1 MSDTARL
8 AWERRTEWP
17 LTLLALAFLLA
28 YAVSVLYPDLPE
40 PYTVAANVVSTVTW
54 LTFALDYLVRL
65 VLAEHRWTFVRRHPL
80 DLAVLALP
88 VLRPLRAL
96 RLVIVLTAIDRR
108 VRGSFRGKAATY
120 VGGSA
125 VFVVF
130 VGALAVLDAERGA
143 PGATI
148 TTFGDALWWALT
160 TVTTVG
166 YGDELPVTVTGRLVA
181 AGMMLAG
188 IVLLG
193 VVTASL
199 ASWFVEKLEEVRG
212 EEQET
217 QDSLEALVTEV
228 RELRREVRELRA
240 DQDR

>member
-1 MSDTARL
+1 MSDRARL

-40 PYTVAANVVSTVTW
+40 PFTVVVNVVSTVTW
-54 LTFALDYLVRL
+54 LSFALDYVVRL
-65 VLAEHRWTFVRRHPL
+65 VLAEHRWAFVRRHPL

-120 VGGSA
+120 VSGSV

-148 TTFGDALWWALT
+148 ATFGDALWWALA

-217 QDSLEALVTEV
+217 QDSLAALVTEV
-228 RELRREVRELRA
+228 RELRREVRELRT

>member
-1 MSDTARL
+1 MSDRARL

-40 PYTVAANVVSTVTW
+40 PFTVVVNVVSTVTW
-54 LTFALDYLVRL
+54 LSFALDYVVRL
-65 VLAEHRWTFVRRHPL
+65 VLAEDRWAFVRRHPL

-120 VGGSA
+120 VSGSV

-148 TTFGDALWWALT
+148 TTFGDALWWALA

-217 QDSLEALVTEV
+217 QDSLAALVTEV

>member
-1 MSDTARL
+1 M

-17 LTLLALAFLLA
+17 LTLLALVFLVA
-28 YAVSVLYPDLPE
+28 YAVSVLYPDLPAPFE
-40 PYTVAANVVSTVTW
+40 VVANVVSTVTW
-54 LTFALDYLVRL
+54 ICFALDYVVRL
-65 VLAEHRWTFVRRHPL
+65 VLAEHRWAFVRAHPL

-120 VGGSA
+120 VAGSA

-148 TTFGDALWWALT
+148 TSFGDALWWALT

-166 YGDELPVTVTGRLVA
+166 YGDELPVTVSGRLVA

-217 QDSLEALVTEV
+217 QDSLDALVTEV

-240 DQDR
+240 DRDG